1 MYRNPNSTFP
11 FWNKFTVSTL
21 NVEKVVKDPIKPVPI
36 AVFNSADNGIF
47 LQLEFKSHA
56 NKKLP
61 NKLIQRVA
69 IGKKLS
75 EKKAIPIKYLIIAP
89 KKPAIPISR

>member
-21 NVEKVVKDPIKPVPI
+21 KVEKVVKDPIKPVPI

-47 LQLEFKSHA
+47 LQLEYMIRA

-61 NKLIQRVA
+61 DKLIQSVV

-75 EKKAIPIKYLIIAP
+75 EKKTNPIKYLKIAP
-89 KKPAIPISR
+89 KKPATPISI